1 VSKLHRL
8 ESSAIDNLRF
18 IRDTMES
25 SAAFTAVPGW
35 AGVGMGASA
44 LVAAWYASRQPTTE
58 LWLTIWMAEGMIA
71 VLLGCFGLIE
81 KAARTGASL
90 QSAPARK
97 FALSFAPPLVVGALL
112 TAALWRAGS
121 RDLLPGLWL
130 MIYGTAVVT
139 GGAFSVRAV
148 PAMGAVFITLGAIAL
163 TLPPAFGDVM
173 LATGFGLAHI
183 VFGLYVARKYRG

>member
-1 VSKLHRL
+1 MAKLHPIEDRAL
-8 ESSAIDNLRF
+8 DNLRF

-25 SAAFTAVPGW
+25 TAAFTAVPGW
-35 AGVGMGASA
+35 AGVAMGVSA
-44 LVAAWYASRQPTTE
+44 LVAAWFASRQPSDE
-58 LWLTIWMAEGMIA
+58 MWLTIWMAEGMVA

-97 FALSFAPPLVVGALL
+97 FAFSFAPPLAVGALL
-112 TAALWRAGS
+112 TAALWKAGV
-121 RDLLPGLWL
+121 RDLLPPLWL

-148 PAMGAVFITLGAIAL
+148 PAMGALFIGLGAIAL
-163 TLPPAFGDVM
+163 GLPHRGDLM
-173 LATGFGLAHI
+173 LGAGFGLVHI
-183 VFGLYVARKYRG
+183 AFGLYVARRYRG